1 MKREGAPRMNIRQLR
16 TRAGLSQEALAA
28 KVGVGRTAVT
38 FWEAGV
44 QYPSADK
51 LPKLAAAL
59 GCSIDDLY
67 DIAAYGQEVNAHTA
81 DAS

>member
-1 MKREGAPRMNIRQLR
+1 MKMNIREYR
-16 TRAGLSQEALAA
+16 KRAGLSQEALAA

-51 LPKLAAAL
+51 LPRLAAAL

-67 DIAAYGQEVNAHTA
+67 DIAAYGQEINAHAA
-81 DAS
+81 DAP

>member
-1 MKREGAPRMNIRQLR
+1 MKMNIREYR
-16 TRAGLSQEALAA
+16 KRAGLSQEALAA

-59 GCSIDDLY
+59 
-67 DIAAYGQEVNAHTA
+67 AAP
-81 DAS
+81 